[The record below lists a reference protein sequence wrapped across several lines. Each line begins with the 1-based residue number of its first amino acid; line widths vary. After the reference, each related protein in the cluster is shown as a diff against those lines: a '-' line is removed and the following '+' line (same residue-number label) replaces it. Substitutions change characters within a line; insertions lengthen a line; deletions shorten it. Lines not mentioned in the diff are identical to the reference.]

1 MAIFNS
7 IPVHAVVVL
16 IGGLMAVKVLSILI
30 NTKLTAWANRTTSQ
44 WDDVVILL
52 LKKRIIPFLYFFVVI
67 HSVMVLPIPANI
79 PPFLQ
84 KLLIGLGAII
94 SALASLDLIKAILDL
109 KISGISEQGHK
120 GIITLVRAVIWS
132 LATLFI
138 LDNLGFKVTSIIAG
152 LGIGGV
158 AVALAAQTLLSD
170 VFNYF
175 AILFDQPFEVGD
187 FVIVGDISGT
197 IESMG
202 LKSTKIRSLV
212 GEQIILSNTQLM
224 NTKLHNFKRM
234 DNRRV
239 VFQLGVE
246 YSTTYEKLQAI
257 PSMITKIMS
266 GIAGVTLDRCHF
278 CEYAASSL
286 NFEIVYFVSG
296 SDFKIHMDKKQEIFM
311 AIFKEFEAAKI
322 NFAFPTSTVHLVQA

>member
-1 MAIFNS
+1 MDYSIFIQS
-7 IPVHAVVVL
+7 GMTLVL
-16 IGGLMAVKVLSILI
+16 GLIAVKVFSILV
-30 NTKLTAWANRTTSQ
+30 NTKLTEWAKQTESQ
-44 WDDVVILL
+44 WDDVVILIIQ
-52 LKKRIIPFLYFFVVI
+52 KRVIPFLYLFVVAN
-67 HSVMVLPIPANI
+67 SVIALPIPSYI
-79 PPFLQ
+79 PSAIH
-84 KLLIGLGAII
+84 KLLIGIGGII
-94 SALASLDLIKAILDL
+94 AALMSLDLIKAILEH

-120 GIITLVRAVIWS
+120 GIVTLVRVVIWALTS
-132 LATLFI
+132 LFI

-158 AVALAAQTLLSD
+158 AVALASQTLLSD
-170 VFNYF
+170 IFNYF

-187 FVIVGDISGT
+187 HVIVGDTSGT

-246 YSTTYEKLQAI
+246 YSTTHEQLQSI
-257 PSMITKIMS
+257 PTIISKIMT
-266 GIAGVTLDRCHF
+266 GIPDVKLDRCHF
-278 CEYAASSL
+278 CEFAGSSL
-286 NFEIVYFVSG
+286 NFEIVYYVTGRDYQF
-296 SDFKIHMDKKQEIFM
+296 HMDKQQQVFL
-311 AIFKEFEAAKI
+311 AIFKEFELAKI
-322 NFAFPTSTVHLVQA
+322 NFAFPTTTVHLAKS